1 MKLAIIKNVSDSL
14 SMHLKIFTLTL
25 EPVDPVQFSIIETRA
40 YFTVKLE
47 EYTVLNKS
55 NDTAFIYRYPAVQFK
70 QIKNTLMVIGI
81 SQGAALLEQ
90 LSHARN
96 EILSGKNT
104 CTILER
110 DAVIRNEEFGISN
123 TTRTYEFLTPW
134 LALNQQN
141 AKKFYDLKGKPERDA
156 FIRRILIGNLATLAK
171 SLDYKTPVPITC
183 EAKIRLRIDWMGH
196 ENVMVFLGKFK
207 TNLMIPDY
215 FGMGQSVSQGFGTIK
230 CVPEILIED
239 EEVNAG

>member
-1 MKLAIIKNVSDSL
+1 ML
-14 SMHLKIFTLTL
+14 LKIFTLTL
-25 EPVDPVQFSIIETRA
+25 EPVDPVQFSIAETRA

-47 EYTVLNKS
+47 EYTILNKS
-55 NDTAFIYRYPAVQFK
+55 NDTGFIYRYPAVQCK
-70 QIKNTLMVIGI
+70 QIKNTLIIIGI
-81 SQGAALLEQ
+81 SQGATLLEK

-123 TTRTYEFLTPW
+123 TTHTYEFLTPW

-156 FIRRILIGNLATLAK
+156 FIHRILIGNLETLSK
-171 SLDYKTPVPITC
+171 SLDYKTPIPITC
-183 EAKIRLRIDWMGH
+183 EAKIRFRIDWMGR

-207 TNLMIPDY
+207 TNLRIPDY
-215 FGMGQSVSQGFGTIK
+215 FGMGQSVSQGFGTMK
-230 CVPEILIED
+230 SVPDIHILDED
-239 EEVNAG
+239 VNA

>member
-1 MKLAIIKNVSDSL
+1 
-14 SMHLKIFTLTL
+14 MHLKIFTLTL
-25 EPVDPVQFSIIETRA
+25 EPVDPVQFSIAETRA

-55 NDTAFIYRYPAVQFK
+55 NDTTFIYRYPAVQCK
-70 QIKNTLMVIGI
+70 QIQNTLIIIGI
-81 SQGAALLEQ
+81 SQGATLLEQ
-90 LSHARN
+90 LSHERN

-123 TTRTYEFLTPW
+123 TTHTYEFLTPW

-156 FIRRILIGNLATLAK
+156 FMRKILVGNLGTLSK

-183 EAKIRLRIDWMGH
+183 EAKIRFRIDRMDR
-196 ENVMVFLGKFK
+196 ENVMVFLGKVR
-207 TNLMIPDY
+207 TNLRIPDY
-215 FGMGQSVSQGFGTIK
+215 FGIGQAVSQGFGTIK
-230 CVPEILIED
+230 SIPEIPVAD
-239 EEVNAG
+239 DEVNTP

>member
-1 MKLAIIKNVSDSL
+1 ML
-14 SMHLKIFTLTL
+14 LKIFTLTL
-25 EPVDPVQFSIIETRA
+25 DPVDPVQFSIADIRA

-55 NDTAFIYRYPAVQFK
+55 NDTAFIYRYPAVQCK
-70 QIKNTLMVIGI
+70 QIKNTLIIIGI

-90 LSHARN
+90 LSQDLN
-96 EILSGKNT
+96 EISAGINT

-110 DAVIRNEEFGISN
+110 DAVIRNEEFGISD
-123 TTRTYEFLTPW
+123 TTHTYEFLTPW

-141 AKKFYDLKGKPERDA
+141 AKKFYDLKGKPDRDA
-156 FIRRILIGNLATLAK
+156 FIRRILIGNLETLAK

-183 EAKIRLRIDWMGH
+183 EAKIRFRIDWMGR

-207 TNLMIPDY
+207 TNLRIPDY
-215 FGMGQSVSQGFGTIK
+215 LGMGLSVSQGFGTIK
-230 CVPEILIED
+230 RIPDIPVNED
-239 EEVNAG
+239 E

>member
-1 MKLAIIKNVSDSL
+1 
-14 SMHLKIFTLTL
+14 MHLKIFTLTL
-25 EPVDPVQFSIIETRA
+25 EPVDPVQFSMAEARTHFA
-40 YFTVKLE
+40 GKLE
-47 EYTVLNKS
+47 EYTDLNKS
-55 NDTAFIYRYPAVQFK
+55 NDTTFIYRYPAVQCK
-70 QIKNTLMVIGI
+70 RIKNTLIIIGI

-96 EILSGKNT
+96 EILSGKNI

-123 TTRTYEFLTPW
+123 TTHTYEFLTPW

-156 FIRRILIGNLATLAK
+156 FIRRILIGNLATLSK
-171 SLDYKTPVPITC
+171 SLDYQTPVPITC
-183 EAKIRLRIDWMGH
+183 DAKIRFRIDWMGH
-196 ENVMVFLGKFK
+196 ENVMVFLGKFT
-207 TNLMIPDY
+207 TNLRIPDY

-230 CVPEILIED
+230 SVTEIPVTD
-239 EEVNAG
+239 DEVNVG

>member
-1 MKLAIIKNVSDSL
+1 ML
-14 SMHLKIFTLTL
+14 LKIFTLTL
-25 EPVDPVQFSIIETRA
+25 DPVDPVQFSIADMRA

-55 NDTAFIYRYPAVQFK
+55 NDTAFIYRYPAVQCK
-70 QIKNTLMVIGI
+70 QIKNMLIIIGI

-90 LSHARN
+90 LSQDLN
-96 EILSGKNT
+96 EISAGINT

-110 DAVIRNEEFGISN
+110 DAVIRNEEFGISD
-123 TTRTYEFLTPW
+123 TTHTYEFLTPW

-141 AKKFYDLKGKPERDA
+141 AKKFYDLKGKPDRDA
-156 FIRRILIGNLATLAK
+156 FIRRILIGNLETLAK

-183 EAKIRLRIDWMGH
+183 EAKIRFRIDWMGR

-207 TNLMIPDY
+207 TNLRIPDY
-215 FGMGQSVSQGFGTIK
+215 FGMGLSVSQGFGTIK
-230 CVPEILIED
+230 RIPDIPVNED
-239 EEVNAG
+239 E

>member
-1 MKLAIIKNVSDSL
+1 
-14 SMHLKIFTLTL
+14 MHLKIFTLTI
-25 EPVDPVQFSIIETRA
+25 EPADPVQFSITETRA

-47 EYTVLNKS
+47 EYTALKKN
-55 NDTAFIYRYPAVQFK
+55 NDTTFIYRYPAVQCK

-90 LSHARN
+90 LSHERN

-110 DAVIRNEEFGISN
+110 DAIIRNEEFKISN
-123 TTRTYEFLTPW
+123 TTHTYEFLTPW

-156 FIRRILIGNLATLAK
+156 FIHRILIGNLKTLAK
-171 SLDYKTPVPITC
+171 SLDYKTPVPINC
-183 EAKIRLRIDWMGH
+183 EAKIRFRIDWMGR
-196 ENVMVFLGKFK
+196 ENVMVFLGKFR
-207 TNLMIPDY
+207 TNLRIPDY
-215 FGMGQSVSQGFGTIK
+215 FGIGQSVSQGFGTMK
-230 CVPEILIED
+230 SVAEIPVTYD
-239 EEVNAG
+239 DVNAG

>member
-1 MKLAIIKNVSDSL
+1 ML
-14 SMHLKIFTLTL
+14 LKIFTLTL
-25 EPVDPVQFSIIETRA
+25 DPVDPVQFSIADIRA

-55 NDTAFIYRYPAVQFK
+55 NDTAFIYRYPAVQCK
-70 QIKNTLMVIGI
+70 QIKNTLIIIGI

-90 LSHARN
+90 LSQDLNKISAG
-96 EILSGKNT
+96 INT

-110 DAVIRNEEFGISN
+110 DAVIRNEEFGISD
-123 TTRTYEFLTPW
+123 TTHTYEFLTPW

-141 AKKFYDLKGKPERDA
+141 AKKFYDLKGKPDRDA
-156 FIRRILIGNLATLAK
+156 FIRRILIGNLETLAK
-171 SLDYKTPVPITC
+171 SLGYKTPVPITC
-183 EAKIRLRIDWMGH
+183 EAKIRFRIDWMGR

-207 TNLMIPDY
+207 TNLRIPDY

-230 CVPEILIED
+230 RIPDIPVNED
-239 EEVNAG
+239 E